1 MLIKAEGVKE
11 QEEAK
16 TVITIWVLWEKKGK
30 EGGLGIK
37 KLRLYHSSEKVS
49 GSPRTNICH

>member
-37 KLRLYHSSEKVS
+37 KLRLYHRSEKVS